1 MGCISQTVALIAEVK
16 HASPSKGV
24 LIENF
29 DPVALG
35 TTYAANG
42 AAAISVL
49 TDQQFFGGSLAY
61 LTQVRAA
68 VDIPVL
74 RKDFI
79 IDPYQVY
86 EARAANAD
94 AVLLIVAALADAQ
107 LADLHALVA
116 ELGMAALVEVHN
128 EAELERALQINP
140 RLIGVNNRD
149 LKTFHED
156 LGTTGRIAA
165 LIPGRRDAG
174 RRKRDPQSSR
184 TCARWAHSARTPCW
198 LARGWS
204 RRATSL
210 HRCGTSAVSREEQQ
224 RDQSQNLRHHDTGRR
239 LNGGAQRS
247 RFARLEFLRQK
258 PALPRPGGGASAL
271 RRAARGTR
279 RGRARCWSAC
289 SSTKS

>member
-1 MGCISQTVALIAEVK
+1 MSFVKTGTILDQILAVKLTEIGDNLAEVARRAREADPPRDFVAALHKETVALIAEVK

-24 LIENF
+24 LIEHF

-49 TDQQFFGGSLAY
+49 TDAQFFQGSLDY

-68 VDIPVL
+68 VSVPVL

-94 AVLLIVAALADAQ
+94 AVLLITAALADAQ

-128 EAELERALQINP
+128 EAELERALKINP

-149 LKTFHED
+149 LKTFRED

-165 LIPGRRDAG
+165 LIPDGVTLVAESAIRSVEDVRKMGELGARAVLVGEGLVKAG
-174 RRKRDPQSSR
+174 DIGAQV
-184 TCARWAHSARTPCW
+184 
-198 LARGWS
+198 
-204 RRATSL
+204 RAFSGQP
-210 HRCGTSAVSREEQQ
+210 R
-224 RDQSQNLRHHDTGRR
+224 
-239 LNGGAQRS
+239 GGA
-247 RFARLEFLRQK
+247 A
-258 PALPRPGGGASAL
+258 
-271 RRAARGTR
+271 
-279 RGRARCWSAC
+279 
-289 SSTKS
+289 